1 MIMAT
6 YILTAMQS
14 NSGAACTCVVTE
26 FHYHDN
32 DDFIIEKELFT
43 MDEIM
48 GQVTELLQSYRSY
61 YLNSMDMDPDDK
73 KSQEERATIAQDTFQ
88 AMFRGRLESEQ
99 FLIDGQ
105 ENTVLETLRSWAQE
119 IRPSTMRGREVAVT
133 PADCS
138 TLLAELTSEQS
149 SGQQPSVWPYLR
161 KIK

>member
-1 MIMAT
+1 MAT
-6 YILTAMQS
+6 YKLTAIQS

-32 DDFIIEKELFT
+32 DDYIIEKELFT

-61 YLNSMDMDPDDK
+61 YLSNMDMDPDDK

-88 AMFRGRLESEQ
+88 AMFRGRLESER

-105 ENTVLETLRSWAQE
+105 ETTVLETLRSWAQE
-119 IRPSTMRGREVAVT
+119 IMPSTMRGREVTVT

-138 TLLAELTSEQS
+138 TLLAQFTSEQS
-149 SGQQPSVWPYLR
+149 SDQQPSVWPYLR